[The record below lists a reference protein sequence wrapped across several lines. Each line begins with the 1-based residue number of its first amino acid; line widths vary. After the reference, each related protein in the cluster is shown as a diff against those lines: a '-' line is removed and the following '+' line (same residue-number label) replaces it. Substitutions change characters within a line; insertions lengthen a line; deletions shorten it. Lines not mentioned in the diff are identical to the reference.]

1 MKPYAEQTEAEREA
15 VKVTFYRKYPVAVIA
30 DFLHERYGDCMED
43 QTASELVDRHAQY
56 GHEIPKI
63 VE

>member
-1 MKPYAEQTEAEREA
+1 MTEAEKQREI
-15 VKVTFYRKYPVAVIA
+15 VRTTFYRKYPVAVIA

-43 QTASELVDRHAQY
+43 RTASELVDRLAQY
-56 GHEIPKI
+56 GHKIPKI